1 MSGETNFLFVIL
13 PLCAIVSYLIGNFSP
28 ASIIGKIYN
37 IDIRKEGSGNPG
49 TTNVLRTLGAKA
61 ALMTLLIDISKGVIP
76 VIIAKLYGN
85 EMLEYVCGTAVFFGH
100 IWPIL
105 YRFRGGKGIATG
117 FGIILAIDY
126 RCGLICLVCAVL
138 VAFITNRMSCGSI
151 VAAMALPVMFFF
163 LHRSYIVWAIGIC
176 LIVIFKH
183 RANIKRLIE
192 GTEPEIGFLKKLK
205 EKSK

>member
-1 MSGETNFLFVIL
+1 M
-13 PLCAIVSYLIGNFSP
+13 
-28 ASIIGKIYN
+28 
-37 IDIRKEGSGNPG
+37 
-49 TTNVLRTLGAKA
+49 
-61 ALMTLLIDISKGVIP
+61 
-76 VIIAKLYGN
+76 IIAKLYGN

-176 LIVIFKH
+176 LIVIFMH

>member
-1 MSGETNFLFVIL
+1 MSGETSFLFVIL
-13 PLCAIVSYLIGNFSP
+13 PLCAIVSYLIGNISP

-61 ALMTLLIDISKGVIP
+61 ALMTLLIDISKDVIP

-85 EMLEYVCGTAVFFGH
+85 ERLEYVCGTAVFFGH

-126 RCGLICLVCAVL
+126 RRAKFKFRLSILIDFYNTFNYFV
-138 VAFITNRMSCGSI
+138 R
-151 VAAMALPVMFFF
+151 
-163 LHRSYIVWAIGIC
+163 
-176 LIVIFKH
+176 
-183 RANIKRLIE
+183 
-192 GTEPEIGFLKKLK
+192 
-205 EKSK
+205 